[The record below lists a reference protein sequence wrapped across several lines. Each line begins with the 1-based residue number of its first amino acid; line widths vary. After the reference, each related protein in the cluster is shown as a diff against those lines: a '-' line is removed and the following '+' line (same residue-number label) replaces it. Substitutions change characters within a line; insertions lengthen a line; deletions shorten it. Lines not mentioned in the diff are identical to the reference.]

1 MPADQPDP
9 EPLPTIL
16 LASSRYECSS
26 SAVGRHFKSLKE
38 TGLPWS
44 RSGTP
49 GRPTTLTIHEDT
61 ALDHY
66 LRLAVDSGLFVD
78 RLLVEMMA
86 NELCARRAVPAG
98 PVLKAWYLC
107 WIRDL

>member
-1 MPADQPDP
+1 
-9 EPLPTIL
+9 TIL
-16 LASSRYECSS
+16 LASSRYKCSS

-44 RSGTP
+44 RGGML
-49 GRPTTLTIHEDT
+49 GRPTTLMIYEDT
-61 ALDHY
+61 ALNHY

-86 NELCARRAVPAG
+86 NELRTQRAVPAG
-98 PVLKAWYLC
+98 PVLKVWYLR
-107 WIRDL
+107 WIRD